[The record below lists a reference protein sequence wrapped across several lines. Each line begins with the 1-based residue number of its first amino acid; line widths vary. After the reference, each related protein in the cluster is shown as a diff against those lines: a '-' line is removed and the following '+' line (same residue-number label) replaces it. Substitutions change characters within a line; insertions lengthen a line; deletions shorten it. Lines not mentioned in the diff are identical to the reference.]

1 MSLPQEAETTRKK
14 LAAQEERI
22 KLLVQ
27 TDKGHKFVVFSKPSV
42 TVRQLRRTCELMGQ
56 KLYCT
61 LYEEFVVTGIQGP
74 VPPPTPSL
82 SLPPP
87 SMPPTRLGRLD
98 VTSWADGAHPA
109 SLRPQYTTYAWC
121 GECDVSFDVYVP
133 DPSAGSVLQAG
144 EGRYLFN
151 TDKQLFRFDNFPAG
165 GQGNTTQILD
175 CSQASLEKPMC
186 DTYVMD
192 WDAAECQSAPA
203 AYSIPV
209 FDLPK
214 EAYRSNEKSTATT
227 DYYSATYAT
236 GPFSRSDWLVDVMT
250 GLPKQTWTWG
260 SMPFPPADFLAGYM
274 EYTHFSKDPVDDS
287 LFDPMKIP
295 GAPQCQPGNG
305 EMLKRSMQ
313 NYANIYAQYQQGSE
327 L

>member
-1 MSLPQEAETTRKK
+1 
-14 LAAQEERI
+14 
-22 KLLVQ
+22 
-27 TDKGHKFVVFSKPSV
+27 
-42 TVRQLRRTCELMGQ
+42 MG
-56 KLYCT
+56 C
-61 LYEEFVVTGIQGP
+61 

-151 TDKQLFRFDNFPAG
+151 TEKQLFRFDNFPAG

-313 NYANIYAQYQQGSE
+313 NYANIYAQYQEGSE